1 MAARKLN
8 RQNQIVPGLALGQG
22 PVPMSRLGSEIV
34 DEAALLDAYDAH
46 LQLLENRPKTTAGT
60 YLSHVKGFLRY
71 LAINYPSVA
80 LCEVTKL
87 QVRAW
92 FLHEA
97 NRGIAPVTRSTKLF
111 AVRSFYRFLIAE
123 DMSEENPASL
133 VTLASPVRSRIEFYS
148 DPEADAIIEWASTQ
162 PGLRWQVGRVLLLT
176 FRYTGLRMKELVN
189 LRTEEVDLESRR
201 ISLVGK
207 GRKPRVVPIPHL
219 LADVLREYL
228 EELRPGLPKSP
239 YLFANPRGNRSLRG
253 RYGPRALHNLVVEAG
268 TSAGVA
274 GRHFAHRWRHTY
286 ATSLVRRG
294 EDIHVVQRLMG
305 HANIVTTSRYLHL
318 SDEDLIDAI
327 DRAFPAN

>member
-1 MAARKLN
+1 MAARRFN
-8 RQNQIVPGLALGQG
+8 RESMDSPELALAQG
-22 PVPMSRLGSEIV
+22 PLPMSCLGGEIV
-34 DEAALLDAYDAH
+34 DEAMLLDGYDAH
-46 LQLLENRPKTTAGT
+46 LQLLENRPKTTANT
-60 YLSHVKGFLRY
+60 YRSHVKGFLRY

-123 DMSEENPASL
+123 DLSEENPASL

-148 DPEADAIIEWASTQ
+148 DPEADAIIEWAAAQ
-162 PGLRWQVGRVLLLT
+162 PDLRWQVGRVLLLT
-176 FRYTGLRMKELVN
+176 LRYSGLRAGELVN
-189 LRTEEVDLESRR
+189 LRTEEVDLEARR

-219 LADVLREYL
+219 LADALREYL
-228 EELRPGLPKSP
+228 EELRPKLPESP

-253 RYGPRALHNLVVEAG
+253 RRCKYRLVVAMLEWPISRW
-268 TSAGVA
+268 TTWMSSPRMRLVA
-274 GRHFAHRWRHTY
+274 
-286 ATSLVRRG
+286 
-294 EDIHVVQRLMG
+294 
-305 HANIVTTSRYLHL
+305 
-318 SDEDLIDAI
+318 
-327 DRAFPAN
+327 

>member
-1 MAARKLN
+1 MTARRFN
-8 RQNQIVPGLALGQG
+8 RQNQAAPELALAQG
-22 PVPMSRLGSEIV
+22 PVPMSCLGGEIV
-34 DEAALLDAYDAH
+34 DEATLLDAYDAH

-60 YLSHVKGFLRY
+60 YRSHVKGFLCY
-71 LAINYPSVA
+71 MAINYPSVT
-80 LCEVTKL
+80 LSEVSKL

-123 DMSEENPASL
+123 GLSEENPASL

-148 DPEADAIIEWASTQ
+148 DPEADAIVEWAAAQ
-162 PGLRWQVGRVLLLT
+162 PGLRWQVGRAMLFTL
-176 FRYTGLRMKELVN
+176 RYSGLRAGELVN
-189 LRTEEVDLESRR
+189 LRTEQVDLEARR

-219 LADVLREYL
+219 LADALREYR
-228 EELRPGLPKSP
+228 EETRPRLPASS

-268 TSAGVA
+268 TSTGVA
-274 GRHFAHRWRHTY
+274 GRHFAHRWRHSY

-305 HANIVTTSRYLHL
+305 HSNNTNVPWPAVSRYN
-318 SDEDLIDAI
+318 A
-327 DRAFPAN
+327 A